1 MMNGKET
8 YKKIAEA
15 LPWEIQS
22 ALLAIRDAGDDT
34 GAVEEI
40 YFAMPTDVYFAIRGL
55 CLVTE
60 WDEDNRTGMKLTSA
74 GRHLVEYCSC

>member
-34 GAVEEI
+34 GAVEKI
-40 YFAMPTDVYFAIRGL
+40 YFAMPAPVYVAMIEL
-55 CLVTE
+55 CLISE
-60 WDEDNRTGMKLTSA
+60 WSEKKRAGMKLTTA
-74 GRHLVEYCSC
+74 GRHLVDFCSC